1 MSAAAGGAESDAT
14 PDWNALADRL
24 ETIADELMAAA
35 PAAPDETERQLM
47 ELHAISV
54 RHIARRLRL
63 VPEEPIAPPAR

>member
-1 MSAAAGGAESDAT
+1 MSEAPPKA
-14 PDWNALADRL
+14 DWNGLADKLEALA
-24 ETIADELMAAA
+24 EELMDAA

-63 VPEEPIAPPAR
+63 FPEEPVAPATR

>member
-1 MSAAAGGAESDAT
+1 MSAEGAAAT
-14 PDWNALADRL
+14 VAKPDWNGLADRL
-24 ETIADELMAAA
+24 EVLADELMASA

-63 VPEEPIAPPAR
+63 FPEEPAAPSDR